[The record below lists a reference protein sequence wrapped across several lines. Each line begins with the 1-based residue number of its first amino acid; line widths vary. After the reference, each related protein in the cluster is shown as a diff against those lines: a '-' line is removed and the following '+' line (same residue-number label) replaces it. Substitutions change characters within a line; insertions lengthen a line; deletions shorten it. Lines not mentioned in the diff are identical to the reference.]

1 MKAECVTLETATL
14 EAPPRR
20 ENIVTTRLGV
30 RVGLKSPL
38 PSRGATSPMAWRGFS
53 SSLAGALVLPV
64 EAVRGSQWTPW
75 TAHAAACAAC
85 AERTVEE
92 RALKGLGRPRCALE
106 KQLERRSTKSGLY
119 CCWATHPWLWLFAT
133 DWVPLTALSP

>member
-75 TAHAAACAAC
+75 TAHAAACAPAATNAISC
-85 AERTVEE
+85 AS
-92 RALKGLGRPRCALE
+92 GRVARCALE

>member
-64 EAVRGSQWTPW
+64 EALGARSRNNWKGEAPRADCTAVGRLTRGFGS
-75 TAHAAACAAC
+75 
-85 AERTVEE
+85 
-92 RALKGLGRPRCALE
+92 
-106 KQLERRSTKSGLY
+106 S
-119 CCWATHPWLWLFAT
+119 
-133 DWVPLTALSP
+133 PLTGYLSPLSHLEAPLSSRPIVSLVSAVIVSRRPYFSSELEF